1 MNTIVIQPKS
11 KSNYDLI
18 LALLKKM
25 GEKTKVITDK
35 EFSEVLFATEIES
48 AVSTGLLNKTE
59 KKAFLNDIKSK
70 K

>member
-1 MNTIVIQPKS
+1 MNTIVVQPKS

-35 EFSEVLFATEIES
+35 KLSEAIFAAEIET
-48 AVSTGLLNKTE
+48 AVSEGLLNKTE
-59 KKAFLNDIKSK
+59 KAAFLKDIKTK

>member
-1 MNTIVIQPKS
+1 MNTIVIQPKT
-11 KSNYDLI
+11 KSNFDLI

-35 EFSEVLFATEIES
+35 QFSEALFAAEIES
-48 AVSTGLLNKTE
+48 AVSEGLLNKTE
-59 KKAFLNDIKSK
+59 KKVFLNDIKSK